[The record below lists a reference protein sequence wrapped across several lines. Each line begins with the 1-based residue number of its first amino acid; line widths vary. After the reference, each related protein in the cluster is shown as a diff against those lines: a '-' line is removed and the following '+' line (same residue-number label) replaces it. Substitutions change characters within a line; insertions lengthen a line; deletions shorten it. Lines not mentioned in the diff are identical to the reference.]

1 MIPYWLMIETVHTWK
16 SILDRGK
23 EMYFWKAVQLQEG
36 KVYLDAQLQL
46 FLSSETVCANT
57 LWF

>member
-1 MIPYWLMIETVHTWK
+1 MIPYWLMIKTVHTWK

-23 EMYFWKAVQLQEG
+23 DMHFWKALQLQEG
-36 KVYLDAQLQL
+36 KIYLDAQLQL